1 MNNDKTVKTVIDGT
15 EVEGIITH
23 RSSRYI
29 GIRIEKPYQN
39 ISGGC
44 SIPYFMISLGSFDGD
59 DGDREAKRI
68 LEELF
73 SMGKYLDKNLGNL
86 KEKLTCVKD
95 RINSLAAQMM
105 DLDKFHEEKRQLKIR
120 FKKGDIDNKEYGQ
133 KLRALKKELAQFE
146 AASRTCMNP
155 FFEQFPVVVPVGTR
169 EEVLDIIEGKKSLT
183 LRST

>member
-1 MNNDKTVKTVIDGT
+1 
-15 EVEGIITH
+15 
-23 RSSRYI
+23 
-29 GIRIEKPYQN
+29 
-39 ISGGC
+39 
-44 SIPYFMISLGSFDGD
+44 
-59 DGDREAKRI
+59 
-68 LEELF
+68 
-73 SMGKYLDKNLGNL
+73 
-86 KEKLTCVKD
+86 
-95 RINSLAAQMM
+95 MM